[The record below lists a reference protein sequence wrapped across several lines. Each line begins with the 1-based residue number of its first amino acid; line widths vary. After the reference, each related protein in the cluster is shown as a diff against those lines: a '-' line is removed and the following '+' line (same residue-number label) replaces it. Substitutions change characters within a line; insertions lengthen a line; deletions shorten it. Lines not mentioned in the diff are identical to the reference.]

1 MQIFTLF
8 DAQMRAFHSGHHAVA
23 DLTIGFQSRLLS
35 ATAGLGETCDYV
47 FLRAGEVQPEFVAQ
61 RPEWWAC
68 LRGGLRMSAPR
79 RGSLLTGGGELFA
92 PATGVPIQVRAT
104 VDTILVRTVA
114 QDAAAAPVLLPAGA
128 HRCTLGEVGAD
139 DPEGMAGASPGGVAA
154 LPSPSGMRPE
164 FVQLDDA
171 GGDWAQRLRAR
182 GLRWALCYRG
192 AAGLYWHGP
201 EVPAAGVAAF
211 LQPGALYAPDANE
224 TCRLD
229 VLMPGTALLCC
240 FGPPGGRGSE
250 SEDGNESDGGNESEG
265 GNGQAARCAGGLARE
280 RASTPALVAA

>member
-8 DAQMRAFHSGHHAVA
+8 EAQMRAFHPGHHAVA

-47 FLRAGEVQPEFVAQ
+47 FLRAGEAQPEFVAQ

-68 LRGGLRMSAPR
+68 LRGGMRLSAPG
-79 RGSLLTGGGELFA
+79 RGSLLAGGGELVA
-92 PATGVPIQVRAT
+92 PATGVPMQIRAT
-104 VDTILVRTVA
+104 VDTILVRAVA
-114 QDAAAAPVLLPAGA
+114 QDVAAGPVWLPAGA
-128 HRCTLGEVGAD
+128 RRGTLGKVGAD
-139 DPEGMAGASPGGVAA
+139 DADGMAGASPDGSA
-154 LPSPSGMRPE
+154 LQSPSGMQPE
-164 FVQLDDA
+164 FIQLDDS

-201 EVPAAGVAAF
+201 EAPAADESDESGEAAF

-240 FGPPGGRGSE
+240 FGPPRQHGERGSE
-250 SEDGNESDGGNESEG
+250 NEG
-265 GNGQAARCAGGLARE
+265 GTGQAARCPERLPRE
-280 RASTPALVAA
+280 RADTPALVAA

>member
-8 DAQMRAFHSGHHAVA
+8 EAQMRAFQSGHHAVA

-35 ATAGLGETCDYV
+35 STAGLGETCDYV
-47 FLRAGEVQPEFVAQ
+47 FLRAGEAQPEFVAQ

-68 LRGGLRMSAPR
+68 LRGGLRMSAPG

-92 PATGVPIQVRAT
+92 PATGVSMQVRAT
-104 VDTILVRTVA
+104 VDTILLRAVA
-114 QDAAAAPVLLPAGA
+114 QDVAAAPVSLPAGA
-128 HRCTLGEVGAD
+128 CRCTLGQLGAN
-139 DPEGMAGASPGGVAA
+139 DPGGMAGASPDESA
-154 LPSPSGMRPE
+154 LQSQAGMRPE
-164 FVQLDDA
+164 FIQLDDS

-201 EVPAAGVAAF
+201 EAPAADEAAF

-240 FGPPGGRGSE
+240 FGPPGGHGAR
-250 SEDGNESDGGNESEG
+250 GNENEG
-265 GNGQAARCAGGLARE
+265 GTGQAARCPGRLPRE
-280 RASTPALVAA
+280 RIDTQALVAA

>member
-8 DAQMRAFHSGHHAVA
+8 EAQMRAFHSGHHAVA

-47 FLRAGEVQPEFVAQ
+47 FLRAGEDQPEFVAQ

-68 LRGGLRMSAPR
+68 LRGGLRLSAPG

-92 PATGVPIQVRAT
+92 PATGVPMQVRAV
-104 VDTILVRTVA
+104 VDTILVRAVA
-114 QDAAAAPVLLPAGA
+114 QDGAAAPVSLPAGA
-128 HRCTLGEVGAD
+128 RRCTLGELGAD
-139 DPEGMAGASPGGVAA
+139 DPDGMAGASPGGAA
-154 LPSPSGMRPE
+154 PPSPSGMQPE

-192 AAGLYWHGP
+192 AAGLSWHGA
-201 EVPAAGVAAF
+201 EAPAAEELDEADEAAF

-240 FGPPGGRGSE
+240 FGPPGECGDR
-250 SEDGNESDGGNESEG
+250 GNEVEG
-265 GNGQAARCAGGLARE
+265 GTGQAARCAGGLARE
-280 RASTPALVAA
+280 RTGTPALAAA

>member
-8 DAQMRAFHSGHHAVA
+8 EAQMRAFHSGHHAVA

-47 FLRAGEVQPEFVAQ
+47 FLRAGEAQPEFVAE

-68 LRGGLRMSAPR
+68 LRGGLRLSAPG
-79 RGSLLTGGGELFA
+79 RGNLLAGGGELFA
-92 PATGVPIQVRAT
+92 PAIGVPMQVHAT
-104 VDTILVRTVA
+104 VDTILVRAVA
-114 QDAAAAPVLLPAGA
+114 QDVAAAPVSLPAGA
-128 HRCTLGEVGAD
+128 RRCTLGKVGAD
-139 DPEGMAGASPGGVAA
+139 DPDGMAGASPDGSA
-154 LPSPSGMRPE
+154 LRSAEGMRPE
-164 FVQLDDA
+164 FIQLDDA

-201 EVPAAGVAAF
+201 QAPAADEVDESDEAAF

-224 TCRLD
+224 ACRLD

-240 FGPPGGRGSE
+240 FGPTGGHGDRGSE
-250 SEDGNESDGGNESEG
+250 NEG
-265 GNGQAARCAGGLARE
+265 GTGQAARCPGRLPRE
-280 RASTPALVAA
+280 RADTPALVAA